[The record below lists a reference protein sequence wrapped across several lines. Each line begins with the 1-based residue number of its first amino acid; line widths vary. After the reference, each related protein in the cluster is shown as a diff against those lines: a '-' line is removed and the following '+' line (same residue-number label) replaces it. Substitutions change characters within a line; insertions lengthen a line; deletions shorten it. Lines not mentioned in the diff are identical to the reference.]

1 MWKIEKKK
9 RRLEDKMRALL
20 LTTMIPV
27 ILIMAVLLFM
37 FWQYTKRYSELSY
50 NLAVSSEFNLSFK
63 DDIDERIYYVA
74 IGSKGGETLPYY
86 LVLEAVDT
94 VERLEKTT
102 SRKESREVF
111 II

>member
-50 NLAVSSEFNLSFK
+50 NLAVNL
-63 DDIDERIYYVA
+63 
-74 IGSKGGETLPYY
+74 T
-86 LVLEAVDT
+86 
-94 VERLEKTT
+94 
-102 SRKESREVF
+102 
-111 II
+111 

>member
-37 FWQYTKRYSELSY
+37 F
-50 NLAVSSEFNLSFK
+50 
-63 DDIDERIYYVA
+63 
-74 IGSKGGETLPYY
+74 
-86 LVLEAVDT
+86 
-94 VERLEKTT
+94 
-102 SRKESREVF
+102 
-111 II
+111 